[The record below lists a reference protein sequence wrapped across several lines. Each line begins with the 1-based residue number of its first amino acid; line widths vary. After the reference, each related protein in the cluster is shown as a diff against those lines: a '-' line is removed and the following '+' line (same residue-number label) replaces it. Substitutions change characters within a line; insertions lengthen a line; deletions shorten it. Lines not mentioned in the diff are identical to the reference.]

1 MPGGTAEALMISP
14 TPQAASDV
22 VSATGSTDTE
32 NLVWLL
38 VMAMMAIPGLI
49 VMTLIATVLIRR

>member
-1 MPGGTAEALMISP
+1 MISP
-14 TPQAASDV
+14 TPDSASELI
-22 VSATGSTDTE
+22 SGAGTNDTQ

-38 VMAMMAIPGLI
+38 IMAMMAAPGVI